1 MMSEQPLSPEQAAE
15 LVRRIIAGDASA
27 EADLARL
34 FAGRLF
40 EMALA
45 RTHAEDAAKDVAQQT
60 LLVVIEA
67 LRAGRLQQP
76 DSLPSFVYGTAAN
89 VLRHHRRDL
98 RRRTQERPV
107 DPADGAFA
115 PEDEVE
121 AGERREALRNALA
134 QLDPTDREVLLLT
147 LIQDLTPREIAR
159 RLGLRA
165 DAVRQ
170 RKHRALQ
177 RIADLVAGRSRSGN
191 GRHL

>member
-1 MMSEQPLSPEQAAE
+1 MSEQPLSPEQAAE

-45 RTHAEDAAKDVAQQT
+45 HTHAEHSAKDIAQQT

-67 LRAGRLQQP
+67 LRGGQLKQP
-76 DSLPSFVYGTAAN
+76 DSLASFVYGTAAN

-98 RRRTQERPV
+98 RRRAQERPV

-121 AGERREALRNALA
+121 AGERRDALRKALA
-134 QLDPTDREVLLLT
+134 QLDSTDREVL
-147 LIQDLTPREIAR
+147 LTPREIAR
-159 RLGLRA
+159 RLGLSA
-165 DAVRQ
+165 EVVRQ

-191 GRHL
+191 GRHI